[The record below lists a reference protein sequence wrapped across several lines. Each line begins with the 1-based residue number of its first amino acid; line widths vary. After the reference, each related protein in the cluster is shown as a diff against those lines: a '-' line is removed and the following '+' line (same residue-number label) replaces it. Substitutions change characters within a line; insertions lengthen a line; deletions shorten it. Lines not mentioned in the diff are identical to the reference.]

1 MESGTSVSVEVAELS
16 KELAAVDLDLDTD
29 DPASSDLVAV
39 RPTENA
45 GMGVFALRDI
55 PRGTRISAEAPLVAI
70 PPGPDKE
77 SAIRFC
83 EALAGISPRDLARVD
98 RHHCDPKTLQAVA
111 TTAIGVEILR
121 WCEAHFGALT
131 GSNNASSSSSPR
143 PTDRGLQDLAAKTC
157 RRYAI
162 FLTNNLDTGAAQGRG
177 FFHLFSRMNH
187 SCAPNVFD
195 HYNPS
200 LRRLTSHALRDVR
213 AGEQLFSH
221 YIDLL
226 MPRRARQRKLA
237 TWGFVCACPVCSS
250 DLRES
255 LRLRAIELDDMV
267 EEFAEYA
274 DDPALWAADEKPAV
288 LDAAEALDLGQKLV
302 RLLRRQDLF
311 GLELFNA

>member
-1 MESGTSVSVEVAELS
+1 MESGTSVEVAKLS
-16 KELAAVDLDLDTD
+16 EELAAVELDSD
-29 DPASSDLVAV
+29 DPASSDMVAV
-39 RPTENA
+39 RPAENA

-83 EALAGISPRDLARVD
+83 EALAGISERDLARVD
-98 RHHCDPKTLQAVA
+98 RHHCDPKTLQAVV
-111 TTAIGVEILR
+111 TTAIGVEVLK
-121 WCEAHFGALT
+121 WCEANFAAMT
-131 GSNNASSSSSPR
+131 GGGEPV
-143 PTDRGLQDLAAKTC
+143 TDHGLQDLAAKTC

-162 FLTNNLDTGAAQGRG
+162 FLTNNLDTGVEQGRG

-187 SCAPNVFD
+187 SCVPNVFD
-195 HYNPS
+195 HYNPA
-200 LRRLTSHALRDVR
+200 LGLLTSHALRDVR

-237 TWGFVCACPVCSS
+237 TWGFECACPVCANS
-250 DLRES
+250 LLES
-255 LRLRAIELDDMV
+255 LRVRAIELDDMV
-267 EEFAEYA
+267 EEFAEYC
-274 DDPALWAADEKPAV
+274 DDPAIWEDEKPAV
-288 LDAAEALDLGQKLV
+288 VTASEALEIGQKLI
-302 RLLRRQDLF
+302 RLLKRQDLY